1 MSNVYKTF
9 DYSQIPITQLR
20 DKDRENLSKIANFTI
35 RNLCENNNSNL
46 LIFPQQLDIHH
57 DGIADS
63 YIFTMDNQKL
73 QTGDLLGFVG
83 INDSQITISTRFAK
97 NDIEDYFL
105 YYMLQKVFHINLL
118 DLQHSISN
126 DRIFDFLTYM
136 FPFYLKR
143 ALKQGL
149 YKQYTTKNYNNINVK
164 GAINISNHIKNNTPF
179 TGKIAYRVKEY
190 NCDNDLTQL
199 IRHTIEYI
207 RDSYMSSI
215 LQIDAD
221 TVAYVSQICN
231 ATPSY
236 DKRALNNILIKNK
249 NLISHPYYTE
259 YRILQKLCIQILCHK
274 RLKYGVDN
282 NRIYGL
288 LFSGSWLWEEFIYKT
303 ILNEC
308 GFSHPQNRAGK
319 GGIYLFNKN
328 EADINFVVSRCKRY
342 PDYFKENF
350 ILDAKYKHLDNNR
363 IDRND
368 VHQIISYMHVEE
380 ANIGGFIYPKST
392 MDIMVTKLGD
402 LRGFGGMIY
411 NIGVPIPQEKETYAM
426 FSLEMTNIQEELK
439 RKILDLS

>member
-35 RNLCENNNSNL
+35 RNLCKNNNSNL

-105 YYMLQKVFHINLL
+105 HYMLQKVFHINLL

-328 EADINFVVSRCKRY
+328 EK
-342 PDYFKENF
+342 K
-350 ILDAKYKHLDNNR
+350 
-363 IDRND
+363 
-368 VHQIISYMHVEE
+368 
-380 ANIGGFIYPKST
+380 
-392 MDIMVTKLGD
+392 
-402 LRGFGGMIY
+402 
-411 NIGVPIPQEKETYAM
+411 
-426 FSLEMTNIQEELK
+426 
-439 RKILDLS
+439 

>member
-105 YYMLQKVFHINLL
+105 HYMLQKVFHINLL

-126 DRIFDFLTYM
+126 DRIFDFLAYM

-149 YKQYTTKNYNNINVK
+149 YKKYTTNNYNNINVK
-164 GAINISNHIKNNTPF
+164 GTINISNHIKNNTPF
-179 TGKIAYRVKEY
+179 NGKIAYRVKEY

-207 RDSYMSSI
+207 RD
-215 LQIDAD
+215 
-221 TVAYVSQICN
+221 
-231 ATPSY
+231 Y
-236 DKRALNNILIKNK
+236 DKRALNNILIKNR
-249 NLISHPYYTE
+249 NPIFHPYYTE

-288 LFSGSWLWEEFIYKT
+288 VFSGSWLWEEFIHKT
-303 ILNEC
+303 ILKEC

-368 VHQIISYMHVEE
+368 MHQIISYMHVEK

-392 MDIMVTKLGD
+392 MDIIVTKLGD
-402 LRGFGGMIY
+402 LRGFGGVIY

>member
-402 LRGFGGMIY
+402 LRGFGGVIY